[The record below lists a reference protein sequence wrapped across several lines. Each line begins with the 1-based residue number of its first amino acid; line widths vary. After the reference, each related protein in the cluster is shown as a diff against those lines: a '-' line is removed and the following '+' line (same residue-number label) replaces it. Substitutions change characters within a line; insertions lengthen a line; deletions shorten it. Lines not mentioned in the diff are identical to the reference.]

1 MEEGRIYAQHLR
13 VGLLAVEPIRRAG
26 LRTILEEVHGVELV
40 DSGLD
45 GLLAAESL
53 DIAVISLMVR
63 SEILTTIERLR
74 AAKSTVRIIVMSE
87 DGDDESVIAAILA
100 GAKGYL
106 QDTAEPEEVARAV
119 EVVASGSIWAPRKA
133 LSMLVDRM
141 VDGGTLSARSA
152 PQFTHRELEVLQLL
166 VSARSNREI
175 AEALGIEVRTVKS
188 YVGRMMR
195 KVGVG
200 NRIAL
205 SIHAA
210 KHALG
215 GGPEQGS

>member
-1 MEEGRIYAQHLR
+1 MEDRRTYSQSLK
-13 VGLLAVEPIRRAG
+13 VGLFAVEPIRRTG
-26 LRTILEEVHGVELV
+26 LRAILEEIRGIELI
-40 DSGLD
+40 DAGLD
-45 GLLAAESL
+45 GLLSAERL
-53 DIAVISLMVR
+53 DIAVISLMVQ
-63 SEILTTIERLR
+63 SETLTTIERLR
-74 AAKSTVRIIVMSE
+74 AAMPAVRIIVMSE
-87 DGDDESVIAAILA
+87 ESDDESVISVIMA
-100 GAKGYL
+100 GAKGFL
-106 QDTAEPEEVARAV
+106 ADNASPEEVERAV
-119 EVVASGSIWAPRKA
+119 NLVGSGSIWAPRKT

-141 VDGGTLSARSA
+141 VDGNTLSARSA

-175 AEALGIEVRTVKS
+175 ADALGIEVRTVKS

-205 SIHAA
+205 SVHAA

-215 GGPEQGS
+215 DGPASK

>member
-1 MEEGRIYAQHLR
+1 MEEKRMYAQHLR
-13 VGLLAVEPIRRAG
+13 VGLFAVEPIRRTG
-26 LRTILEEVHGVELV
+26 LRSILEEMPSIELIDV
-40 DSGLD
+40 GLD
-45 GLLAAESL
+45 GLLAVESL
-53 DIAVISLMVR
+53 DVAVISLMIRAEV
-63 SEILTTIERLR
+63 LTTIERLR
-74 AAKSTVRIIVMSE
+74 TAIPLVRIIVMSE
-87 DGDDESVIAAILA
+87 SGDDESVISAILA

-106 QDTAEPEEVARAV
+106 QDTAEPEEVARAI
-119 EVVASGSIWAPRKA
+119 ELVASGSIWAPRKT
-133 LSMLVDRM
+133 LSMLVERM
-141 VDGGTLSARSA
+141 VDGGTLSQRIA

-210 KHALG
+210 RHALG
-215 GGPEQGS
+215 GGPGRNV

>member
-1 MEEGRIYAQHLR
+1 MEERRMYAQHLR
-13 VGLLAVEPIRRAG
+13 IGLFAIEPIRRAG
-26 LRTILEEVHGVELV
+26 LRSILEEISGVELV
-40 DSGLD
+40 DAGLD

-53 DIAVISLMVR
+53 DLAVISLMVPA
-63 SEILTTIERLR
+63 EILTTIERLR
-74 AAKSTVRIIVMSE
+74 TGMPATRVIVMSE
-87 DGDDESVIAAILA
+87 VGDDESVIAAISA

-119 EVVASGSIWAPRKA
+119 ELVASGSIWAPRKA

-141 VDGGTLSARSA
+141 LNGGALSPRSA

-205 SIHAA
+205 SVHAA
-210 KHALG
+210 THALG
-215 GGPEQGS
+215 GGPGHDS

>member
-1 MEEGRIYAQHLR
+1 MEEKRMYAQHLR
-13 VGLLAVEPIRRAG
+13 VGLFAVEPIRRAG
-26 LRTILEEVHGVELV
+26 LRSILEEIRGIELI
-40 DSGLD
+40 DSGLEA
-45 GLLAAESL
+45 LLGAESL
-53 DIAVISLMVR
+53 DIAVISLMVS
-63 SEILTTIERLR
+63 SEIPTTIERLR
-74 AAKSTVRIIVMSE
+74 AATPMVRIIVMSE
-87 DGDDESVIAAILA
+87 GGDDESVISAIMA

-119 EVVASGSIWAPRKA
+119 ELVASGSIWAPRKA

-141 VDGGTLSARSA
+141 LDGGTLSPRTA

-215 GGPEQGS
+215 GGPEQS

>member
-1 MEEGRIYAQHLR
+1 
-13 VGLLAVEPIRRAG
+13 
-26 LRTILEEVHGVELV
+26 
-40 DSGLD
+40 
-45 GLLAAESL
+45 
-53 DIAVISLMVR
+53 
-63 SEILTTIERLR
+63 
-74 AAKSTVRIIVMSE
+74 MSE
-87 DGDDESVIAAILA
+87 DGDDESVIAAISA

-106 QDTAEPEEVARAV
+106 QDTAEPVEVAKAI
-119 EVVASGSIWAPRKA
+119 ELVASGSIWAPRKA

-141 VDGGTLSARSA
+141 VDGGTFSPRTS

-205 SIHAA
+205 SIHAT

-215 GGPEQGS
+215 GGPAQGS

>member
-1 MEEGRIYAQHLR
+1 MEETRKYAQQLR
-13 VGLLAVEPIRRAG
+13 VGLFAVEPIRRAG
-26 LRTILEEVHGVELV
+26 LRSILEELADIYLIDE
-40 DSGLD
+40 GLD

-53 DIAVISLMVR
+53 DIAVISLMLHEEV
-63 SEILTTIERLR
+63 LTTIGRLR
-74 AAKSTVRIIVMSE
+74 SATPAVRIIVMSE
-87 DGDDESVIAAILA
+87 GGDDESVITAILA

-106 QDTAEPEEVARAV
+106 QDNAEPAEVARAV
-119 EVVASGSIWAPRKA
+119 EVVASGSIWAPRKT

-141 VDGGTLSARSA
+141 VDGGTLSQRAA

-188 YVGRMMR
+188 YVGKMMR

-205 SIHAA
+205 SVHAA
-210 KHALG
+210 RHAMSG
-215 GGPEQGS
+215 NSTYNR

>member
-1 MEEGRIYAQHLR
+1 MDEKLNHRTQLRI
-13 VGLLAVEPIRRAG
+13 GLLVVEPIRRAG
-26 LRTILEEVHGVELV
+26 LRSILEEMRGIQLI
-40 DSGLD
+40 DSDLS
-45 GLLAAESL
+45 GLLAEESL
-53 DIAVISLMVR
+53 DLIVLSLMVQ
-63 SEILTTIERLR
+63 EEVLAVVERLR
-74 AAKSTVRIIVMSE
+74 LERPATRLVLMSS
-87 DGDDESVIAAILA
+87 DDSQERAIAAIFA
-100 GAKGYL
+100 GARGYL
-106 QDTAEPEEVARAV
+106 PVTAAPEEVWQAV
-119 EVVASGSIWAPRKA
+119 EVVASGSIWAPRHI

-141 VDGGTLSARSA
+141 LANGPAAARA
-152 PQFTHRELEVLQLL
+152 VQPQFTQREMEVLQLL

-175 AEALGIEVRTVKS
+175 ALALGIEVRTVKS

-215 GGPEQGS
+215 GSQDQ

>member
-1 MEEGRIYAQHLR
+1 MYAPHLR
-13 VGLLAVEPIRRAG
+13 VGLFAVEPIRRTG
-26 LRTILEEVHGVELV
+26 LRTILEEIRSIELI
-40 DSGLD
+40 DGGLD
-45 GLLAAESL
+45 GLLAAPSL
-53 DIAVISLMVR
+53 DIAVISLMVPA
-63 SEILTTIERLR
+63 EILTTIERLR
-74 AAKSTVRIIVMSE
+74 AATPAIRIIVMSE
-87 DGDDESVIAAILA
+87 GGDDESVIAAISA

-106 QDTAEPEEVARAV
+106 PDTAEPVEVARAV
-119 EVVASGSIWAPRKA
+119 ELVASGSIWAPRRA

-141 VDGGTLSARSA
+141 VDGGTLSPRSA

-205 SIHAA
+205 SVHAA
-210 KHALG
+210 KNALG
-215 GGPEQGS
+215 DGPGHGN

>member
-1 MEEGRIYAQHLR
+1 MYSQQLR
-13 VGLLAVEPIRRAG
+13 VGLFAVEPIRRTG
-26 LRTILEEVHGVELV
+26 LRAILEEMRGIKLV
-40 DSGLD
+40 DGDLKD
-45 GLLAAESL
+45 LLAAEPL
-53 DIAVISLMVR
+53 DIAVISLMVQT
-63 SEILTTIERLR
+63 ETLTTIERLR
-74 AAKSTVRIIVMSE
+74 AAMPAIRIIVMSE
-87 DGDDESVIAAILA
+87 DGDDERVISVIMA
-100 GAKGYL
+100 GAKGFL
-106 QDTAEPEEVARAV
+106 PDTATPNEAAQAIEL
-119 EVVASGSIWAPRKA
+119 VASGSIWAPRKT

-141 VDGGTLSARSA
+141 IDGGTFSQRSA
-152 PQFTHRELEVLQLL
+152 PQFTHREMEVLQLL

-205 SIHAA
+205 SVHAA

-215 GGPEQGS
+215 GGPGQAK

>member
-1 MEEGRIYAQHLR
+1 MDAKRIYAQQLK
-13 VGLLAVEPIRRAG
+13 VGLFAVEPIRRTG
-26 LRTILEEVHGVELV
+26 LRITLEEIHGVSLIEA
-40 DSGLD
+40 DLD
-45 GLLAAESL
+45 GLLAADVL
-53 DIAVISLMVR
+53 DLAVISLMVPA
-63 SEILTTIERLR
+63 ETLTTIERLR
-74 AAKSTVRIIVMSE
+74 AGIPAIRIIVMSE
-87 DGDDESVIAAILA
+87 EGDDESVIAAISA

-106 QDTAEPEEVARAV
+106 QDTATPEEVGRAV
-119 EVVASGSIWAPRKA
+119 EVVASGSIWAPRRP

-215 GGPEQGS
+215 DGPGHGN

>member
-1 MEEGRIYAQHLR
+1 MEETRKYAQRLR
-13 VGLLAVEPIRRAG
+13 VGLFAVEPIRRAG
-26 LRTILEEVHGVELV
+26 LRSILEELPGVDLIDE
-40 DSGLD
+40 GLA

-53 DIAVISLMVR
+53 DIAVISLMLHEEV
-63 SEILTTIERLR
+63 LTTIDRLR
-74 AAKSTVRIIVMSE
+74 AATPAVRIIVMSE
-87 DGDDESVIAAILA
+87 GGDDESVITAILA

-106 QDTAEPEEVARAV
+106 QDNADPIEVARAV
-119 EVVASGSIWAPRKA
+119 EVVASGSIWAPRKT

-141 VDGGTLSARSA
+141 VDGGTLSQRSA

-188 YVGRMMR
+188 YVGKMMR

-205 SIHAA
+205 SVHAA
-210 KHALG
+210 RRAMSG
-215 GGPEQGS
+215 NSTQNR

>member
-1 MEEGRIYAQHLR
+1 MEERRIYAQHLR
-13 VGLLAVEPIRRAG
+13 VGLFAVEPIRRAG
-26 LRTILEEVHGVELV
+26 LRTILEEIRGVELL
-40 DSGLD
+40 DAGLD
-45 GLLAAESL
+45 GLLGAEGL
-53 DIAVISLMVR
+53 DLAVISLMVPA
-63 SEILTTIERLR
+63 EILTTIERLR
-74 AAKSTVRIIVMSE
+74 AATPAIRVIVMS
-87 DGDDESVIAAILA
+87 DSNDDESVIAAISA

-106 QDTAEPEEVARAV
+106 QDTVEPEEVTRAV

-133 LSMLVDRM
+133 LSMLVERM
-141 VDGGTLSARSA
+141 VDGGTLSPRSA

-215 GGPEQGS
+215 GGPGDGH

>member
-1 MEEGRIYAQHLR
+1 MYAQHLR
-13 VGLLAVEPIRRAG
+13 VGLFAVEPIRRAG
-26 LRTILEEVHGVELV
+26 LRSRLDEIHGIELI

-45 GLLAAESL
+45 GLLAAEAL
-53 DIAVISLMVR
+53 HIAVISLMVP
-63 SEILTTIERLR
+63 SEIVTTIDKLR
-74 AAKSTVRIIVMSE
+74 AATPAIRIIVMSE
-87 DGDDESVIAAILA
+87 GGDDESVIAAISA

-106 QDTAEPEEVARAV
+106 QDTAEPEEVARAI
-119 EVVASGSIWAPRKA
+119 ELVASGSIWAPRKA
-133 LSMLVDRM
+133 LSMLVERM
-141 VDGGTLSARSA
+141 VDGGTFSPRTA

-210 KHALG
+210 KNALG
-215 GGPEQGS
+215 GGPDQS

>member
-1 MEEGRIYAQHLR
+1 
-13 VGLLAVEPIRRAG
+13 
-26 LRTILEEVHGVELV
+26 
-40 DSGLD
+40 
-45 GLLAAESL
+45 
-53 DIAVISLMVR
+53 
-63 SEILTTIERLR
+63 
-74 AAKSTVRIIVMSE
+74 MSE

-106 QDTAEPEEVARAV
+106 QDTAAPEEVARAI
-119 EVVASGSIWAPRKA
+119 ELVASGSIWAPRRA
-133 LSMLVDRM
+133 LSLLVDRM
-141 VDGGTLSARSA
+141 VDGGTISPRSA

-210 KHALG
+210 KNALG
-215 GGPEQGS
+215 GGPAQNS

>member
-1 MEEGRIYAQHLR
+1 MYAQDLR
-13 VGLLAVEPIRRAG
+13 VGLFAVEPIRRTG
-26 LRTILEEVHGVELV
+26 LRTILEEISGIELI
-40 DSGLD
+40 DGGLD
-45 GLLAAESL
+45 GLLAAPSL
-53 DIAVISLMVR
+53 DIAVISLMVPA
-63 SEILTTIERLR
+63 EILTTIERLR
-74 AAKSTVRIIVMSE
+74 AATPAIRIIVMSE
-87 DGDDESVIAAILA
+87 GGDDESVIAAISA

-106 QDTAEPEEVARAV
+106 QDTAEPVEVARAV
-119 EVVASGSIWAPRKA
+119 ELVASGSIWAPRRA

-141 VDGGTLSARSA
+141 VDGGTLSPRSA

-205 SIHAA
+205 SVHAA
-210 KHALG
+210 RNALG
-215 GGPEQGS
+215 DGPGHGN